1 MMQTLSLCMIVKNEE
16 KHLARCLNSV
26 KDVVDEIVI
35 VDTGSTDSTLEIAEL
50 FNASIFRFNW
60 INDFS
65 VARNFALSKCQSD
78 WILYLDA
85 DEELNQNCIEEL
97 KERVEDKS
105 AAINCIVK
113 SLTAE
118 ESKIGL
124 MKYPRLFPNDS
135 RIKFEGKV
143 HEQIQNSLDRYK
155 IPLVDSTIEIIHYGY
170 ILDDKSAKIKLERN
184 LNLLLT
190 RKTKNHYDT
199 LKLAQTLNG
208 LKRFDEAEVYFKK
221 LVSDKTADAKLRG
234 LAYLHFTILKYECN
248 DIVAALELGQKALKF
263 IPQNVYLNYLLSIL
277 FFRSGNLTASLNHLL
292 LTVERNKSLIE
303 KTKQAENETI
313 LDQTNL
319 YFKAID
325 LVLAL
330 NDESKLENIVSEFAA
345 YLTKEIKVNNN
356 FLLNVFSNL
365 LSNKILS
372 SLEVDFI
379 KSIVTNSNLQSFLEL
394 FKRYKINEIKEKL
407 LLDLNRTFSNSA
419 QIKKHL
425 AFIYINSDPDK
436 SIELLNDSL
445 KIEDDAPIYFHLISL
460 YVGIKDYFSAK
471 KAYLTLVQKFSN
483 VPEIKPKIEILGS
496 KLKQI
501 LNLTET
507 IQVT

>member
-1 MMQTLSLCMIVKNEE
+1 MQTLSLCMIVKNEE
-16 KHLARCLNSV
+16 KHLARCLTSV

-97 KERVEDKS
+97 KERIEEKS

-113 SLTAE
+113 SLTQE
-118 ESKIGL
+118 ESKIGM

-143 HEQIQNSLDRYK
+143 HEQIQHSLDRYK

-170 ILDDKSAKIKLERN
+170 ILDDKSAKAKLERN

-190 RKTKNHYDT
+190 SKTKNHYDT
-199 LKLAQTLNG
+199 LKLAQTLHG
-208 LKRFDEAEVYFKK
+208 LKRFDEAENNFKR
-221 LVSDKTADAKLRG
+221 LLIDRTLDAKLRG
-234 LAYLHFTILKYECN
+234 LAYLHYTIMKYECN
-248 DIVAALELGQKALKF
+248 EVKAALELGQKAVKF
-263 IPQNVYLNYLLSIL
+263 IPQNAYLNYLLSIL
-277 FFRSGNLTASLNHLL
+277 YLKSGNSIASLNHLML
-292 LTVERNKSLIE
+292 AIERNKSLIE
-303 KTKQAENETI
+303 KTQSAENETV

-325 LVLAL
+325 LVLTL
-330 NDESKLENIVSEFAA
+330 DDESRLENIVSDFAA
-345 YLTKEIKVNNN
+345 YLTKEIKANNIFIKN
-356 FLLNVFSNL
+356 VLNNL
-365 LSNKILS
+365 ISNKILS

-379 KSIVTNSNLQSFLEL
+379 KSIVTNSNLQSFLEI
-394 FKRYKINEIKEKL
+394 FKRYKINEIKEIL
-407 LLDLNRTFSNSA
+407 LLELNRIFSNSA

-425 AFIYINSDPDK
+425 ALIYMNSDPDK

-445 KIEDDAPIYFHLISL
+445 KIEDDASIYFLLISI
-460 YVGIKDYFSAK
+460 YISKNDYSGVK
-471 KAYLTLVQKFSN
+471 ETYLTLVDKFSN
-483 VPEIKPKIEILGS
+483 IPEIKPKIEILGS

-501 LNLTET
+501 LNITEAIHIT
-507 IQVT
+507 